1 MANENRDARR
11 PKGYKPFWEGEEE
24 EVVEEAPAAPAEK
37 PYDWGGLKS
46 RLIGD
51 KFAGEV
57 ATEEIEKLKKKKEMG
72 M

>member
-1 MANENRDARR
+1 MNENANARR

-24 EVVEEAPAAPAEK
+24 EETAPAAPA
-37 PYDWGGLKS
+37 YNWSGLKS

-51 KFAGEV
+51 KTAAET
-57 ATEEIEKLKKKKEMG
+57 ATEEVEKLKKKQG